1 MKQSL
6 VIIVNDFF
14 KTAFLLWI
22 ILLIFEF
29 VNPGMVNRF
38 INLEYYFYFLILV
51 YILVLKVKK

>member
-6 VIIVNDFF
+6 SIIVNDFF
-14 KTAFLLWI
+14 KTVFLLWI
-22 ILLIFEF
+22 ILLIFEL

-51 YILVLKVKK
+51 YILVLKIKK